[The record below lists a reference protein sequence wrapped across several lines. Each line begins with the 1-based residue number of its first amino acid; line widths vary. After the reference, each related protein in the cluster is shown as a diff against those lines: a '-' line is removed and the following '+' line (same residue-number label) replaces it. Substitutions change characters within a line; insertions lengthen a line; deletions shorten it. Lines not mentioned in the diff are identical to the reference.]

1 MWGIFMT
8 KKEQRQNRLLQM
20 ISAQGLLPV
29 RTLAMRLA
37 VSEMTVRRDLAE
49 LELGHPGDGEEGGY
63 SLLQEVEK
71 AEAQKEAIGHFAA
84 SLIEPRDVI
93 AIDTGSTTAKILPH
107 IPTNLD
113 LTVLCYNANVLFAL
127 QNHPGVRLLMC
138 GGVYHPNTEMMESPE
153 GIAFIRRV
161 RVNKAFLS
169 AAGIHQTL
177 GVTCANP
184 YEVAVK
190 EAVIRSSSQKI
201 LVADSGKFGQVRSSH
216 FCDLG
221 DLDAVVTDTHLP
233 PQWQADLRE
242 TGLPLHLA

>member
-1 MWGIFMT
+1 MT
-8 KKEQRQNRLLQM
+8 KKEQRQSLLLQI
-20 ISAQGLLPV
+20 ISAQGMLPI
-29 RTLAMRLA
+29 RTLATRLA

-49 LELGHPGDGEEGGY
+49 LELGHPSDGEEGGY
-63 SLLQEVEK
+63 SLLQELEK
-71 AEAQKEAIGHFAA
+71 ANAQKEQIGRAA
-84 SLIEPRDVI
+84 AALIEPRDVI

-107 IPTNLD
+107 IPTNYD

-127 QNHPGVRLLMC
+127 RNRPGIRLLMC
-138 GGVYHPNTEMMESPE
+138 GGVYHPNTEMLESAE
-153 GIAFIRRV
+153 GVSFIRRI

-190 EAVIRSSSQKI
+190 EAVLQSSSQKI

-216 FCDLG
+216 FCDLSQ
-221 DLDAVVTDTHLP
+221 LDTIVTDTQLS
-233 PQWQADLRE
+233 PQWQADLEEAGVALR
-242 TGLPLHLA
+242 LA

>member
-1 MWGIFMT
+1 MT
-8 KKEQRQNRLLQM
+8 KKEQRQSLLLQM
-20 ISAQGLLPV
+20 ISAQGMLPI
-29 RTLAMRLA
+29 RTLASRLA

-49 LELGHPGDGEEGGY
+49 LELGHPSDGEEGGY
-63 SLLQEVEK
+63 SLLQELEK
-71 AEAQKEAIGHFAA
+71 ATAQKEQIGRAA
-84 SLIEPRDVI
+84 AALIEPRDVI

-107 IPTNLD
+107 IPTNYD

-127 QNHPGVRLLMC
+127 RNRPGIRLLMC
-138 GGVYHPNTEMMESPE
+138 GGVYHPNTEMLESAE
-153 GIAFIRRV
+153 GVSFIRRI

-190 EAVIRSSSQKI
+190 EAVLQSSSQKI

-216 FCDLG
+216 FCDLSQ
-221 DLDAVVTDTHLP
+221 LDTIVTDTQLS
-233 PQWQADLRE
+233 PQWQADLVEAGVSLR
-242 TGLPLHLA
+242 LA

>member
-1 MWGIFMT
+1 MRHT
-8 KKEQRQNRLLQM
+8 TLPYAQRRQC
-20 ISAQGLLPV
+20 SPHTG
-29 RTLAMRLA
+29 
-37 VSEMTVRRDLAE
+37 RR
-49 LELGHPGDGEEGGY
+49 
-63 SLLQEVEK
+63 Q
-71 AEAQKEAIGHFAA
+71 I

-107 IPTNLD
+107 IPTNYD

-127 QNHPGVRLLMC
+127 RNRPGIRLLMC
-138 GGVYHPNTEMMESPE
+138 GGVYHPNTEMLESAE
-153 GIAFIRRV
+153 GVSFIRRI

-190 EAVIRSSSQKI
+190 EAVLQSSSQKI

-216 FCDLG
+216 FCDLSQ
-221 DLDAVVTDTHLP
+221 LDTIVTDIQLS
-233 PQWQADLRE
+233 PQWQADLVEAGVSLR
-242 TGLPLHLA
+242 LA